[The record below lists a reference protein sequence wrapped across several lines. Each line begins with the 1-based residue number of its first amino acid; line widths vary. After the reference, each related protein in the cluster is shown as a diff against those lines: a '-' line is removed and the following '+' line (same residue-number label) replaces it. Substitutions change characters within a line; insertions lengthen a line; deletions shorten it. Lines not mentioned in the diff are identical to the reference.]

1 MLVTST
7 ERTTL
12 VTLTLNQRQ
21 VGDVTI
27 IDASGTITLGRGA
40 KLLSEGM
47 RDLAT
52 RGDKKI
58 LINLAEVTYVDSCGI
73 GELVS
78 SLSGVANRGGSL
90 KLLNPEKPILDLVQ
104 NCYLHPVFQVFDDEA

>member
-1 MLVTST
+1 MN
-7 ERTTL
+7 L

-27 IDASGTITLGRGA
+27 VDALGTITLGRGA
-40 KLLSEGM
+40 KSLSEAM
-47 RDLAT
+47 RELAT

-58 LINLAEVTYVDSCGI
+58 LINLAGVTYIDSCGI

-78 SLSGVANRGGSL
+78 SLSGVANRGGAL
-90 KLLNPEKPILDLVQ
+90 RLLNPAKRVRDLLQ
-104 NCYLHPVFQVFDDEA
+104 ITNLHTVFQVFDDEGAAVRSFA

>member
-1 MLVTST
+1 M
-7 ERTTL
+7 
-12 VTLTLNQRQ
+12 TLTLNHRQ
-21 VGDVTI
+21 VGDVSI
-27 IDASGTITLGRGA
+27 VDASGTITLGRGA
-40 KLLSEGM
+40 TSLSQAM
-47 RDLAT
+47 REAAA

-90 KLLNPEKPILDLVQ
+90 KLLNPTKRVRDLLQ
-104 NCYLHPVFQVFDDEA
+104 ITNLNTVFQVFEDEASAVRSFA